1 MKIFFHLG
9 YPRTGTTFLQK
20 NLFSKNK
27 KINFIGRKSNYG
39 RQDKFFYH
47 ALFQIMELN
56 NTQYKKKKDEILLA
70 FNKVHFSKKKLNI
83 ISEEGITCQYSW
95 KNNDMKRTLRRLIE
109 IKKKSKL
116 NIFFFM
122 TIRNQQECLISN
134 FQFFYSFYFHKYYS
148 NFDDLINSRNFRTKK
163 ILDSFNYYE
172 IFKIF
177 KKNDE
182 KINFLIY
189 EEFSNN
195 PNKFIVNLS
204 NYLNL
209 KLKYNNSLSSKI
221 NSKNDLGFK
230 YKKYKITPQKIKNLL
245 SFTKFHS
252 KIKKVNNILKRIYL
266 DNKINNIKITQK
278 NKDKVRLYFKSS
290 NKKLNNSIKL
300 TKNYF

>member
-20 NLFSKNK
+20 NLFSKSK

-47 ALFQIMELN
+47 SLFQIIDLN
-56 NTQYKKKKDEILLA
+56 NKQYKKKKSEILSS
-70 FNKVHFSKKKLNI
+70 FKKIYFSKKKTNI
-83 ISEEGITCQYSW
+83 ISEEGISCQYSW

-116 NIFFFM
+116 NISFFM

-134 FQFFYSFYFHKYYS
+134 FQFFYSFYFHKYYP
-148 NFDDLINSRNFRTKK
+148 NFDYLIKSRSLRTKK

-177 KKNDE
+177 KNSDE
-182 KINFLIY
+182 KINFIIY
-189 EEFSNN
+189 EELSSN
-195 PNKFIVNLS
+195 PNKFIIKLS

-209 KLKYNNSLSSKI
+209 KLKLNNSLSSKI
-221 NSKNDLGFK
+221 NSKNDLSF
-230 YKKYKITPQKIKNLL
+230 KYKITSEKIKNLL
-245 SFTKFHS
+245 NFSKFPS
-252 KIKKVNNILKRIYL
+252 KIKNVNSIFKRIYL

-278 NKDKVRLYFKSS
+278 NKDKIKFYFKSD